1 MFPTSCRS
9 CYMVFPSLQLALALS
24 CVMGLVMFARY
35 CGEDHSDKLASS
47 SRDAV
52 SCTVLCNVFSV
63 SIHPSIQDEYCITVI
78 LFSGVNKIW
87 SEIWRMIKNIRA
99 ELNKVPLRAQKT
111 PALVFAYFIVIP
123 FITFDSCLSSVFW
136 TSEMIQY
143 VFCSWQIVHLCK
155 SNWRYQEDMFIVCF
169 PQMVIYFVMDMLHGL
184 PGLPG
189 LFIACL
195 FSAALRYG
203 TFHSFCRDRIIFT
216 TNPLSTVFH
225 PSALGLSWYLHYL
238 LIVTYG
244 HIFNNCPWPQHCM
257 MFTCI
262 FVKIGNILTH
272 ISKRKAGFSLSLKVK
287 RQKKKHIFFFFAVI
301 CGCADLCDAVS
312 LSVGHRYCS
321 YTHTE
326 WTWGVYYEPR
336 LMD

>member
-1 MFPTSCRS
+1 
-9 CYMVFPSLQLALALS
+9 
-24 CVMGLVMFARY
+24 
-35 CGEDHSDKLASS
+35 
-47 SRDAV
+47 
-52 SCTVLCNVFSV
+52 
-63 SIHPSIQDEYCITVI
+63 
-78 LFSGVNKIW
+78 
-87 SEIWRMIKNIRA
+87 
-99 ELNKVPLRAQKT
+99 
-111 PALVFAYFIVIP
+111 
-123 FITFDSCLSSVFW
+123 
-136 TSEMIQY
+136 MIQY

-244 HIFNNCPWPQHCM
+244 HIFNNCPWPQRCM

-272 ISKRKAGFSLSLKVK
+272 ISKRKTGFSLSLKVK
-287 RQKKKHIFFFFAVI
+287 RQKKKKFFFFFFAVI